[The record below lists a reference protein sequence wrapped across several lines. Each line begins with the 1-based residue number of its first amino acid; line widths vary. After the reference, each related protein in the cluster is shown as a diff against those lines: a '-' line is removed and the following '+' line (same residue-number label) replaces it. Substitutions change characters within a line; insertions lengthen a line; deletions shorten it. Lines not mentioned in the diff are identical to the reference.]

1 MALRLGEFG
10 WSLHGNVVWRWL
22 VIARPSDVGSDSRSL
37 RNLRSSV
44 ANGGHAK
51 GKNDN
56 AKTEAVE
63 DKRIV
68 HFGGKQKGEA
78 SRRRQGAE
86 QAGATALVCFRACWP
101 DLKSPVASFGIVPN
115 LIIDLAEIS
124 GFPICP

>member
-10 WSLHGNVVWRWL
+10 WSLHGNVVWRW
-22 VIARPSDVGSDSRSL
+22 SRSV

-44 ANGGHAK
+44 ANSGHAK
-51 GKNDN
+51 VKNDN

-78 SRRRQGAE
+78 SRRSEFTTRPR
-86 QAGATALVCFRACWP
+86 ALGS
-101 DLKSPVASFGIVPN
+101 K
-115 LIIDLAEIS
+115 
-124 GFPICP
+124 

>member
-44 ANGGHAK
+44 ANSGHAK

-78 SRRRQGAE
+78 SRRSEFTTRPR
-86 QAGATALVCFRACWP
+86 ALGS
-101 DLKSPVASFGIVPN
+101 K
-115 LIIDLAEIS
+115 
-124 GFPICP
+124 

>member
-22 VIARPSDVGSDSRSL
+22 LFPFISSRSV

-44 ANGGHAK
+44 ANSGHAK
-51 GKNDN
+51 VKNDN

-78 SRRRQGAE
+78 SRRSEFTTRPR
-86 QAGATALVCFRACWP
+86 ALGS
-101 DLKSPVASFGIVPN
+101 K
-115 LIIDLAEIS
+115 
-124 GFPICP
+124 